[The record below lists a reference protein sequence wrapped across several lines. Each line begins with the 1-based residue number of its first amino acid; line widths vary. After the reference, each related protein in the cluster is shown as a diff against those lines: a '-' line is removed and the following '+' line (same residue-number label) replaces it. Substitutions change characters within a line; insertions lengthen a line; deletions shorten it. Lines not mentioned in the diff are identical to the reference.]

1 MNATAEQI
9 KRAEEAKIRFPHM
22 KLERLIEI
30 EMKKDAKSQ
39 WSPMSKK
46 EIAKAESR
54 TRIENGEVVVNFD
67 LAERN
72 LENAKK
78 NLHSSL
84 R

>member
-1 MNATAEQI
+1 MNATVEQI

-30 EMKKDAKSQ
+30 EMKKDAKGQ

-46 EIAKAESR
+46 EISKAESR

>member
-1 MNATAEQI
+1 MNATVEQI
-9 KRAEEAKIRFPHM
+9 ERAKKQANQFVTFERALQIIM
-22 KLERLIEI
+22 KQ
-30 EMKKDAKSQ
+30 DAKCQ
-39 WSPMSKK
+39 FAPMSKK